1 MKSYL
6 RLMRIRHW
14 VKNVLVFVPLL
25 FSGLLFDFQKSFRT
39 FFGGV
44 SFCFISSAVYILN
57 DIKDFEKDRVHP
69 RKCNRPIA
77 SGEISKR
84 KAIILTLFC
93 IAAAIIFQIFSGNI
107 QAGIYLLLYFILN
120 VFYSFGLKDRP
131 MIDII
136 ILVSGFL
143 IRILYGADMA
153 DISISA
159 WLYLTVISGSFYMGL
174 GKRRNEYETTE
185 YEKSRH
191 VLQYY
196 NYKFLDKNMYM
207 CLGLANAF
215 YSLWAMDSGNRYI
228 LWTVPVV
235 LLISMKY
242 SLVVEGDSDGDPV
255 EVILHDKLILF
266 LVCTYA
272 VFILFALYYK

>member
-120 VFYSFGLKDRP
+120 VFYSFGLKDSP